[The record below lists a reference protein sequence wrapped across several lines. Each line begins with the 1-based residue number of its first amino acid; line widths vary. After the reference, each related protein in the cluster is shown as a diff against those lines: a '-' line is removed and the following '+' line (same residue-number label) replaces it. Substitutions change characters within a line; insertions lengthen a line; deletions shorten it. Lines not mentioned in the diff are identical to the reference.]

1 MITQM
6 AYREAKQRAADL
18 LGQTGVSLTQDEL
31 AQIAVADFGLGD
43 LEKVG
48 AQILTL
54 LDSPEIAAKLIV
66 LFPWQ
71 VLPEHRHPP
80 LGSYPGKAEALRCE
94 FGTVYLYVEGVPTP
108 GIQVPDCT
116 PTTARHEVIL
126 TPGQQA
132 TLAPNTFHWFRA
144 GAHGAVIWSFSSR
157 ATDVADVFTDPVVR
171 RDTVVGE

>member
-71 VLPEHRHPP
+71 VLPEHRHPWA
-80 LGSYPGKAEALRCE
+80 LSGESGKRYGASSVRSICMWKIS
-94 FGTVYLYVEGVPTP
+94 PR
-108 GIQVPDCT
+108 IQVPDCT
-116 PTTARHEVIL
+116 PTTAR
-126 TPGQQA
+126 PGDPDAWA
-132 TLAPNTFHWFRA
+132 TRAALAPNTFHWFRA
-144 GAHGAVIWSFSSR
+144 GAASGR
-157 ATDVADVFTDPVVR
+157 
-171 RDTVVGE
+171 

>member
-80 LGSYPGKAEALRCE
+80 LGLSGKRKRYGASWYGLSVCGRSAYAWGFRCR
-94 FGTVYLYVEGVPTP
+94 
-108 GIQVPDCT
+108 
-116 PTTARHEVIL
+116 TARRR
-126 TPGQQA
+126 Q
-132 TLAPNTFHWFRA
+132 
-144 GAHGAVIWSFSSR
+144 HGTR
-157 ATDVADVFTDPVVR
+157 
-171 RDTVVGE
+171 